1 MRLQGCAFDFSCS
14 CVSFASGLVSM
25 CVCCGEVGF
34 YSHIYIH
41 TAALYST
48 LLPKHRPQLSL
59 FPVHPQR
66 SYSWQKTH
74 QVGRTTDNW
83 GDDRSCSKTID
94 SDGDRGSG
102 ELSRLTELSG
112 GSRSARPECGIT
124 HSIDTAALLAKKKY
138 ASTVSLF
145 FFFFVENLSEIFSF
159 QPNKRLFSASFA
171 EKSYRFFSLA
181 TAALLLAARP
191 PRALLIAQIP
201 STELPQSHS
210 NILN

>member
-1 MRLQGCAFDFSCS
+1 MRNCKTVRVFSDV
-14 CVSFASGLVSM
+14 CVSFWSVFVTMYVCA
-25 CVCCGEVGF
+25 CVCVWHRPSF

-41 TAALYST
+41 SPSLYST

-102 ELSRLTELSG
+102 ALSRLTELSG
-112 GSRSARPECGIT
+112 GSGSARPECGIT
-124 HSIDTAALLAKKKY
+124 HRIDAAALVEKNKTKQKNKTKRSCKSNISIYYFLKFQINQKYAAVHWFIHLLYSQKKKKGIG
-138 ASTVSLF
+138 F
-145 FFFFVENLSEIFSF
+145 FLWQQQYSMCW
-159 QPNKRLFSASFA
+159 PRDHP
-171 EKSYRFFSLA
+171 RFY
-181 TAALLLAARP
+181 
-191 PRALLIAQIP
+191 
-201 STELPQSHS
+201 
-210 NILN
+210 

>member
-1 MRLQGCAFDFSCS
+1 MAFLQQEVGKGFVCVCLHQHLWISLCECLCSYETLRVFFSCL
-14 CVSFASGLVSM
+14 CVSFVSVFASM
-25 CVCCGEVGF
+25 CVCSGEAEF

-41 TAALYST
+41 TPPLYST

-112 GSRSARPECGIT
+112 GSGSARPECGIT
-124 HSIDTAALLAKKKY
+124 HSIDTAALVAKKK
-138 ASTVSLF
+138 SSLSLF
-145 FFFFVENLSEIFSF
+145 IFWGTEN
-159 QPNKRLFSASFA
+159 
-171 EKSYRFFSLA
+171 
-181 TAALLLAARP
+181 
-191 PRALLIAQIP
+191 
-201 STELPQSHS
+201 
-210 NILN
+210 